1 MKSKSYRQF
10 STLFKKEK
18 VRLIDEGKLTVKELS
33 DIYEVSGTAI
43 YKWIKKFSVHGKQ
56 ERVVVEKISEEKKN
70 TELLKRIRE
79 LERTV
84 GQKQLELDY
93 YKAVIEL
100 VSEEAGED
108 VKKKY
113 KPRP

>member
-1 MKSKSYRQF
+1 MKNKSHRRF
-10 STLFKKEK
+10 STVFKKEK
-18 VRLIDEGKLTVKELS
+18 VELIDEGKLTVKELS
-33 DIYEVSGTAI
+33 DIYEVSPNAI
-43 YKWIKKFSVHGKQ
+43 YKWIKKFSIQGKQ

-79 LERTV
+79 LERSV

-93 YKAVIEL
+93 YKAVIDL

>member
-1 MKSKSYRQF
+1 MKSKSYRHF
-10 STLFKKEK
+10 STVFKKEK
-18 VRLIDEGKLTVKELS
+18 VKLIDEGKLTVKELS
-33 DIYEVSGTAI
+33 DIYEVSPTAI
-43 YKWIKKFSVHGKQ
+43 YRWIKKFSTHGKQ

-79 LERTV
+79 LERSV

-93 YKAVIEL
+93 YKAVIKL

-113 KPRP
+113 KPRQ

>member
-1 MKSKSYRQF
+1 MKSKSHRRF
-10 STLFKKEK
+10 STVFKKEK
-18 VRLIDEGKLTVKELS
+18 VELIDEGKLTVKELS
-33 DIYEVSGTAI
+33 DIYEVSPNAI
-43 YKWIKKFSVHGKQ
+43 YKWIKKFSIHGKQ

-79 LERTV
+79 LERSV

-113 KPRP
+113 KPRR

>member
-1 MKSKSYRQF
+1 MKSKSYRHF
-10 STLFKKEK
+10 STVFKKEK
-18 VRLIDEGKLTVKELS
+18 VKLIDEGKLTVKELS
-33 DIYEVSGTAI
+33 DIYEVSPTAI
-43 YKWIKKFSVHGKQ
+43 YRWIKKFSIYDKQ

-79 LERTV
+79 LERSV

-93 YKAVIEL
+93 YKAIIEL
-100 VSEEAGED
+100 VSEETGED

-113 KPRP
+113 KPKR